1 MMKRTVFFA
10 LSILAAASQTGCSDD
25 PPPTYQASIKPI
37 LDAHCVACHV
47 PGGSGYEQSGLRLD
61 SYDALMKGTRLNPVV
76 HPGFQLEQHPVPD
89 GVRSARCLDPHAA
102 QRIKTHGKECQHDR
116 RLDRSGREELTVR
129 PQRARHLSGA

>member
-25 PPPTYQASIKPI
+25 KPPTYQASIKPI

-76 HPGFQLEQHPVPD
+76 HPGSSLSSTLYRMVSGQLD
-89 GVRSARCLDPHAA
+89 ASIRMPHNES
-102 QRIKTHGKECQHDR
+102 K
-116 RLDRSGREELTVR
+116 LTEKNV
-129 PQRARHLSGA
+129 SMIGAWIDQGAKN

>member
-10 LSILAAASQTGCSDD
+10 LSILAAAMQTGCSDD
-25 PPPTYQASIKPI
+25 KPPTYQANIKPI

-76 HPGFQLEQHPVPD
+76 HPGSSLSSTLYRMVSGQLDASIRMPHNEAKLTEEN
-89 GVRSARCLDPHAA
+89 VRM
-102 QRIKTHGKECQHDR
+102 I
-116 RLDRSGREELTVR
+116 
-129 PQRARHLSGA
+129 GAWIDQGAKN

>member
-25 PPPTYQASIKPI
+25 KPPTYQASIKPI

-47 PGGSGYEQSGLRLD
+47 PGSSGYEQSGLRLD

-76 HPGFQLEQHPVPD
+76 HPGSSLSSTLYRMVSGQLD
-89 GVRSARCLDPHAA
+89 ASIRMPHNES
-102 QRIKTHGKECQHDR
+102 K
-116 RLDRSGREELTVR
+116 LTEKNV
-129 PQRARHLSGA
+129 SMIGAWIDQGAKN